1 MFGIGDRIYT
11 LSKRYRKF
19 REINVDWKP
28 EISIYDR
35 SNCDWYCF
43 VPQNVARIH
52 LLKRGLIPAREN
64 VYIYKIYSLS
74 IIKNDTDRTL
84 NSLQEI
90 YGDAMMGLHV
100 SLKKNRSVSFLGVS
114 LGNVLAIRAAGE
126 SGSRIE
132 RIVSIA
138 GGGKLGLSAWDSI
151 LTSDIARQS
160 GCSSAEEY
168 EKRLS
173 AFSPV
178 NYIDRVIADKITIF
192 LGTNDLLIPFKQGQ
206 ELALAFKERA
216 RAIGASFDYK
226 EYIGAD
232 HSATIFLSAIS
243 ELVKRK
249 FNLFH

>member
-1 MFGIGDRIYT
+1 MFGVRDRIYT

-28 EISIYDR
+28 EISIYGG

-43 VPQNVARIH
+43 VPQNVARIP
-52 LLKRGLIPAREN
+52 LLKRGLIPTREN
-64 VYIYKIYSLS
+64 VFVYKIYSLS
-74 IIKNDTDRTL
+74 IIKNDPDRTL

-90 YGDAMMGLHV
+90 YDDALMRLHV
-100 SLKKNRSVSFLGVS
+100 SLKENRSVNFLGVS

-151 LTSDIARQS
+151 LTSNIARQS

-168 EKRLS
+168 EK
-173 AFSPV
+173 
-178 NYIDRVIADKITIF
+178 NY
-192 LGTNDLLIPFKQGQ
+192 LL
-206 ELALAFKERA
+206 LAL
-216 RAIGASFDYK
+216 
-226 EYIGAD
+226 
-232 HSATIFLSAIS
+232 
-243 ELVKRK
+243 
-249 FNLFH
+249 